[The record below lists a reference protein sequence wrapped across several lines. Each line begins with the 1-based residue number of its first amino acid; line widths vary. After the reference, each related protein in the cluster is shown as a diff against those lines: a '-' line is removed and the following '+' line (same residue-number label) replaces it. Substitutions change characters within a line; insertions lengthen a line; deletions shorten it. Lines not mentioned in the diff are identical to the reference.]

1 MNPAERKEITD
12 SIKSEF
18 QTFKDD
24 VFKPMAESVKF
35 NTDKTADQGE
45 DIATNR
51 TDIRANERQIKTV
64 AGDVKENRT
73 SIGRLF
79 LWIIGVLVTIL
90 GTFAGIY
97 LSGGIG

>member
-1 MNPAERKEITD
+1 MLPEERKEITD

-18 QTFKDD
+18 KTFKDD
-24 VFKPMAESVKF
+24 VFKPMADSVKS

-51 TDIRANERQIKTV
+51 TGIKANKEQIKTV
-64 AGDVKENRT
+64 GAEVKENRV

-79 LWIIGVLVTIL
+79 LWITGALVTIL
-90 GTFAGIY
+90 GSFLAVY
-97 LSGGIG
+97 LTS

>member
-1 MNPAERKEITD
+1 MDPAERKEITD

-51 TDIRANERQIKTV
+51 TGIKSNATQIKTV
-64 AGDVKENRT
+64 AADVKENRV

-79 LWIIGVLVTIL
+79 LWIIGVLITV
-90 GTFAGIY
+90 AGGVFT
-97 LSGGIG
+97 LWVAG